1 MSGNLNPMQAV
12 NGWFAS
18 LLDPFRPRQDN
29 EPPADIFGFFWH
41 YLRQAKAPFGALLVA
56 SGVAALIDA
65 AVFYFVGRLVD
76 LLTGASPAS
85 GWQGLLADHGWEL
98 LAMAVVV
105 LAGRTLFSWL
115 LIALEGIT
123 ISLGFHSMVR
133 WQAWLHVSRQSM
145 TYFNNDFAG
154 SIAQKVWQSGPSVG
168 DFSINLIQ
176 TGWYIVVYT
185 ATTLVMVATLD
196 YRLALIVVAWL
207 GLFGVIAWRSLPR
220 IRHYTAETAEAN
232 SALHGTVVDAFSNI
246 TTLKLFGTDRHNDG
260 HIRHGFERFLE
271 ASRRAADTIINASVT
286 AILLSGLAIVAAT
299 AQSIDLWSNGLMTTG
314 AIAFT
319 LGLLLRLNQ
328 MLLGLLNQLNVMMR
342 NFGVAQNSATGVAK
356 PHGVVDAPEARPLQ
370 IDKGEIRFERVRFGY
385 HPGHKVIEDFDLTIA
400 PGERVGVV
408 GRSGAGKSTLMNLL
422 LRFYDLDA
430 GRILIDGQDIAAVTQ
445 ESLRTN
451 IGVVTQDTSLLHR
464 SVRDNLAYGRP
475 DATEAEVVDA
485 AHVAQAHE
493 FIENLTDFKQRGG
506 YEAYVGERGIKLSG
520 GQRQRVA
527 IARVLLKD
535 APILLLDEATSA
547 LDSEVEAAIQAQFE
561 MLMRGKTVI
570 AIAHRLSTIA
580 AMDRLVVM
588 EAGRIVE
595 QGSHQQLLAAG
606 GRYASLWSRQSGGFL
621 SDED

>member
-1 MSGNLNPMQAV
+1 MSGQLNPV
-12 NGWFAS
+12 NRWFAG
-18 LLDPFRPRQDN
+18 LLDPFRQRQDH
-29 EPPADIFGFFWH
+29 EPPPNILGFFWH
-41 YLRQAKAPFGALLVA
+41 YLRQAKAPFTALLVA
-56 SGVAALIDA
+56 SGMVALIDA

-76 LLTGASPAS
+76 LLGAANPAS
-85 GWQGLLADHGWEL
+85 GWQGLIADHGWEL
-98 LAMAVVV
+98 LAMAAVV
-105 LAGRTLFSWL
+105 LGGRTLFSWL
-115 LIALEGIT
+115 LIALESIT

-196 YRLALIVVAWL
+196 YRLALIVAMWL
-207 GLFGVIAWRSLPR
+207 ALFGAIAWRSLPR
-220 IRHYTAETAEAN
+220 IHRYTAETAEAN
-232 SALHGTVVDAFSNI
+232 SALHGTVVDAFANI
-246 TTLKLFGTDRHNDG
+246 TTLKLLGTDRHNDG
-260 HIRHGFERFLE
+260 HIRRGFERFLE
-271 ASRRAADTIINASVT
+271 ASRRGANTVTNASVT
-286 AILLSGLAIVAAT
+286 AILLSGLAIIAAA

-314 AIAFT
+314 AVAFT

-328 MLLGLLNQLNVMMR
+328 MLMGLLNQFNVMMR
-342 NFGVAQNSATGVAK
+342 NFGVAQNSATGVARS
-356 PHGVVDAPEARPLQ
+356 HGVVDAPAAKPLQ
-370 IDKGEIRFERVRFGY
+370 ISKGEIRFEQVHFGY
-385 HPGHKVIEDFDLTIA
+385 HTDRPVIEGFDLTIA

-422 LRFYDLDA
+422 LRFYDLNA
-430 GRILIDGQDIAAVTQ
+430 GRIVIDGQDIAGVTQ
-445 ESLRTN
+445 ESLRTS

-464 SVRDNLAYGRP
+464 SVRENLAYGRP
-475 DATEAEVVDA
+475 DATEAEVVEA
-485 AHVAQAHE
+485 ARVAQAHD
-493 FIENLTDFKQRGG
+493 FIGNLTDFKKRGG
-506 YEAYVGERGIKLSG
+506 YDAYVGERGIKLSG

-561 MLMRGKTVI
+561 LLMRGKTVI

-580 AMDRLVVM
+580 AMDRLVVRV
-588 EAGRIVE
+588 AGRIIE
-595 QGSHQQLLAAG
+595 HGSHQQLLVAG

-621 SDED
+621 TDED